1 MKKSDPPRTL
11 RIANCRVRSLTWENL
26 LIAMNRNV
34 APVATHATA
43 TTMNRTATMNLFG
56 WLAGSSDAPAKV
68 SIIITASA
76 IPSEFN
82 AAC

>member
-1 MKKSDPPRTL
+1 
-11 RIANCRVRSLTWENL
+11 
-26 LIAMNRNV
+26 
-34 APVATHATA
+34 
-43 TTMNRTATMNLFG
+43 MNRTATMNLFG

-68 SIIITASA
+68 SIIMTASA